1 MVGNRGDS
9 LDNGVN
15 GNGRDDE
22 EGFNNASQSA
32 PFFGLVDQV
41 NPIHCRIEV
50 RRSLKAA
57 PQTRP
62 AGAYLLHEPQ
72 AGGAGDGADP
82 GVHLFFV
89 LEEVAKGGLTEDAI
103 DG

>member
-1 MVGNRGDS
+1 MTR
-9 LDNGVN
+9 
-15 GNGRDDE
+15 
-22 EGFNNASQSA
+22 GFNNANQSA
-32 PFFGLVDQV
+32 ILRLVDRL

-50 RRSLKAA
+50 LRSLKAA
-57 PQTRP
+57 PQTQP
-62 AGAYLLHEPQ
+62 AGAYLLHEAQ

-103 DG
+103 DGYLHGAP